1 MSEETIKLE
10 EMTLEQLQEY
20 HDNVVKPAARKG
32 VAGAAAQLD
41 VVRKLA
47 EKKFRYDL
55 FYKKS
60 LIPVSENMTAGEI
73 AKDVGMAGTKG
84 AVSSI
89 TATADLPAYA
99 TQGALSGID
108 FVNEKLLGREPTSD
122 TFKSTVKDT
131 LRRSIPLVGDMYDFT
146 EPQASKKAEELM
158 PSVMNYE
165 PQTEIAKVSE
175 RVMEFLPFAGKNV
188 ISMGVLPAVTSYYA
202 GELKGVKDT
211 PLQLPVEIATAV
223 FSPSVAKAVI
233 SPRGGELTGITKKY
247 VDKLKKEKVVPSAGQ
262 IFDDDQLKAYEGA
275 TRHGRNYQQQAY
287 DNFSRA
293 ALKRIGIASDRADE
307 ADLERVYREMQKVF
321 QNTIGSL
328 QTSGGKKIVPSK
340 SQIDEVVETITEY
353 SSNQPQMLAKPIYGQ
368 ILRAFKRSYETG
380 QSLSKNQIKRFHT
393 LLNQNTRLGN
403 EDGDLARKVLPVVKQ
418 MIFDNL
424 GEETKKVFVE
434 NNRRYR
440 DFLAIE
446 KTLQRG
452 DGLYE
457 GIVYPLKLANAT
469 QAVYKRQNL
478 FGKSDLG
485 QLAKAGASVMK
496 RLPQTGSAPRL
507 GGMQGGQDALRGGA
521 AGFMFDP
528 SNPTSAAIGGVIG
541 SGVPYAKSRLMG
553 RPDVQ
558 DYMKNQLIGR
568 QGEYGLLRMLGA
580 STLPNM

>member
-1 MSEETIKLE
+1 MAEETIKLE
-10 EMTLEQLQEY
+10 DMTLEQLKDY
-20 HDNVVKPAARKG
+20 HDTVVKPAAREG
-32 VAGAAAQLD
+32 VRGAAAQLD
-41 VVRKLA
+41 VVRNLA

-55 FYKKS
+55 FSNKS
-60 LIPVSENMTAGEI
+60 LIPVSETMSGGEI
-73 AKDVGMAGTKG
+73 AKDIAMAGTKG
-84 AVSSI
+84 AVSSV
-89 TATADLPAYA
+89 TGAADLPAYA
-99 TQGALSGID
+99 TQGALAGID
-108 FVNEKLLGREPTSD
+108 FINENVLGREPTSD
-122 TFKSTVKDT
+122 TFKGAVKDT
-131 LRRSIPLVGDMYDFT
+131 LRRSLPLVGDLYDFT
-146 EPQASKKAEELM
+146 EPQAGKKAEELM

-165 PQTEIAKVSE
+165 PQTETAKVTE

-188 ISMGVLPAVTSYYA
+188 ITMGVLPAVTSYYA
-202 GELKGVKDT
+202 GEMKGVKGT

-233 SPRGGELTGITKKY
+233 SPRGGDLTGITKKY
-247 VDKLKKEKVVPSAGQ
+247 VDVLKKEKVVPSAGQ
-262 IFDDDQLKAYEGA
+262 IFDDDQLKAFESV
-275 TRHGRNYQQQAY
+275 TKQGRDYTQQAY

-307 ADLERVYREMQKVF
+307 KDLERVYREMGRVF
-321 QNTIGSL
+321 DNTIGSL

-340 SQIDEVVETITEY
+340 QQIDEIVETITEY
-353 SSNQPQMLAKPIYGQ
+353 KSNQPQMLAKPVYGQ

-380 QSLSKNQIKRFHT
+380 QSLSGNQIKRFHR
-393 LLNQNTRLGN
+393 LLNKNTRLGN
-403 EDGDLARKVLPVVKQ
+403 EDGDLARDLLPIVKQ

-424 GEETKKVFVE
+424 GEEAKKAFIA

-440 DFLAIE
+440 DFIAIE
-446 KTLQRG
+446 KTLERG

-469 QAVYKRQNL
+469 QTVYKRENL

-507 GGMQGGQDALRGGA
+507 GGMQGNQDALRGGA
-521 AGFMFDP
+521 AGFMLDP
-528 SNPTSAAIGGVIG
+528 SDPNIALAGGLLGSA
-541 SGVPYAKSRLMG
+541 VPYAKGRLLG

-558 DYMKNQLIGR
+558 EYMKNQLIGR

-580 STLPNM
+580 STLPDM

>member
-1 MSEETIKLE
+1 MAEETIKLE
-10 EMTLEQLQEY
+10 DMTLEQLKEY
-20 HDNVVKPAARKG
+20 HDTVVKPAAREG
-32 VAGAAAQLD
+32 VRGAAAQLD
-41 VVRKLA
+41 VVRNLA

-55 FYKKS
+55 FSNKS
-60 LIPVSENMTAGEI
+60 LIPVSETMSGGEI
-73 AKDVGMAGTKG
+73 AKDIAMAGTKG
-84 AVSSI
+84 AVSSV
-89 TATADLPAYA
+89 TGAADLPAYA
-99 TQGALSGID
+99 TQGALAGID
-108 FVNEKLLGREPTSD
+108 FINENVLGREPTSD
-122 TFKSTVKDT
+122 TFKGAVKDT
-131 LRRSIPLVGDMYDFT
+131 LRRSLPLVGDLYDFT
-146 EPQASKKAEELM
+146 EPQAGKKAEELM

-165 PQTEIAKVSE
+165 PQTETAKVTE

-188 ISMGVLPAVTSYYA
+188 ITMGVLPAVTSYYA
-202 GELKGVKDT
+202 GEMKGVKGT

-233 SPRGGELTGITKKY
+233 SPRGGDLTGITKKY
-247 VDKLKKEKVVPSAGQ
+247 VDVLKKEKVVPSAGQ
-262 IFDDDQLKAYEGA
+262 IFDDDQLKAFESV
-275 TRHGRNYQQQAY
+275 TKQGRDYTQQAY

-307 ADLERVYREMQKVF
+307 KDLERVYREMGRVF
-321 QNTIGSL
+321 DNTIGSL

-340 SQIDEVVETITEY
+340 QQIDEIVETITEY
-353 SSNQPQMLAKPIYGQ
+353 KSNQPQMLAKPVYGQ

-380 QSLSKNQIKRFHT
+380 QSLSGNQIKRFHR
-393 LLNQNTRLGN
+393 LLNKNTRLGN
-403 EDGDLARKVLPVVKQ
+403 EDGDLARDLLPIVKQ

-424 GEETKKVFVE
+424 GEEAKKAFIA

-440 DFLAIE
+440 DFIAIE
-446 KTLQRG
+446 KTLERG

-469 QAVYKRQNL
+469 QTVYKRENL

-507 GGMQGGQDALRGGA
+507 GGMQGNQDALRGGA
-521 AGFMFDP
+521 AGFMLDP
-528 SNPTSAAIGGVIG
+528 SDPNIALAGGLLGSA
-541 SGVPYAKSRLMG
+541 VPYAKGRLLG

-558 DYMKNQLIGR
+558 EYMKNQLIGR

-580 STLPNM
+580 STLPDM